1 MHVPLS
7 KKIFN
12 TTGSSGTC
20 PYPGPL
26 CAATLRVRVEGLSKS
41 PHFNGLFAHIERRLE
56 GGRYGVTLEHDG
68 KVFSLKSVNLI
79 IAGCPQ
85 E

>member
-1 MHVPLS
+1 M
-7 KKIFN
+7 
-12 TTGSSGTC
+12 
-20 PYPGPL
+20 
-26 CAATLRVRVEGLSKS
+26 RVEGLSKS

-79 IAGCPQ
+79 IADKLGVTPETAAPGSGSDAAAICGNDDGAPLPPWW
-85 E
+85 